1 MYGME
6 VFAGVEQYAQDVLI
20 TNPPK
25 KEDLKNLEKKITEI
39 IDLWPGLIEQF
50 GGIEKYHKTMRPTHP
65 IFLQYKSIKERL
77 LNVEY
82 LRKRTIQNIKNIIL
96 LKIFIARWR
105 NNFLN
110 RYYAP
115 ITGTGYKK
123 ALNEYNTIILQYN
136 LDVLLRND

>member
-25 KEDLKNLEKKITEI
+25 REDLERLEKKIIKI
-39 IDLWPGLIEQF
+39 IDLWPGLTQQF
-50 GGIEKYHKTMRPTHP
+50 GTIENYMKRMRCTNP
-65 IFLQYKSIKERL
+65 IFYEYKITKERL

-82 LRKRTIQNIKNIIL
+82 LRKRTIKNIKNIIF

-105 NNFLN
+105 NDFLQ

-115 ITGTGYKK
+115 IVGTGYKK
-123 ALNEYNTIILQYN
+123 AKDEYYKIILQCN
-136 LDVLLRND
+136 HDVLLRND

>member
-25 KEDLKNLEKKITEI
+25 KEDLEELEKKIIKI
-39 IDLWPGLIEQF
+39 IDLWPGLTEQF
-50 GGIEKYHKTMRPTHP
+50 GGVENYIKVMRCTNP
-65 IFLQYKSIKERL
+65 IFYEYKSTKERL

-82 LRKRTIQNIKNIIL
+82 LRKRTIQNMKNIIL
-96 LKIFIARWR
+96 LKLFIARWR
-105 NNFLN
+105 NDFLR

-115 ITGTGYKK
+115 IVGTGYKK
-123 ALNEYNTIILQYN
+123 ALKDYN
-136 LDVLLRND
+136 LLVCQRSYGI

>member
-25 KEDLKNLEKKITEI
+25 REDLERLEKQITFMN
-39 IDLWPGLIEQF
+39 DLWPGLTQQF
-50 GGIEKYHKTMRPTHP
+50 GGVENYYKIMRCTNPL
-65 IFLQYKSIKERL
+65 FLQYKSIKERL

-82 LRKRTIQNIKNIIL
+82 LRKRTIKNIKNIIV

-105 NNFLN
+105 NAFLN

-115 ITGTGYKK
+115 ITGKGYKK
-123 ALNEYNTIILQYN
+123 ALNEYNFIICQGSL
-136 LDVLLRND
+136 